1 MVAFNGLPSK
11 FSSGKNSNKQRGEIY
26 AWQSNNTPFFF
37 GKCFL
42 SRFREIGS
50 CQDPGDPGTKLAT
63 GCCRSLCSTDGAI
76 AALLMDGRVQVWG
89 DAMNGGNLE
98 EVPGSAW

>member
-1 MVAFNGLPSK
+1 MVYLPNFRMEK
-11 FSSGKNSNKQRGEIY
+11 ISNKQRDEIY

-37 GKCFL
+37 CVCVFCVAFVKFC
-42 SRFREIGS
+42 

-63 GCCRSLCSTDGAI
+63 GTRSLCSTDGAI

-89 DAMNGGNLE
+89 DAMNGGNFE
-98 EVPGSAW
+98 EVPGSGW